1 MDKPVR
7 IRILDEEYLIRS
19 PESEERVLEIARYV
33 DAKFN
38 AIRGYSDG
46 LSMRKTAI
54 LAAFDIASEYF
65 QIKQERDGLI
75 RRIQDRVDAI
85 TSQIDAAVG

>member
-19 PESEERVLEIARYV
+19 PETEERVLEIAGYV
-33 DAKFN
+33 DAKFR
-38 AIRGYSDG
+38 AIQERADG
-46 LSMRKTAI
+46 LSVRKTAI
-54 LAAFDIASEYF
+54 LAAFHIASEYF
-65 QIKQERDGLI
+65 QAKQERDGLV

-85 TSQIDAAVG
+85 SSQIDSAVG